1 MYNLTTY
8 FDVRKQLT
16 KDIKHYHDEI
26 KFYLRIDDTLTAK
39 KIEGRITRAIDRFNK
54 MFDCD
59 YLEGERFYK

>member
-1 MYNLTTY
+1 M
-8 FDVRKQLT
+8 QLT
-16 KDIKHYHDEI
+16 RDIKHYHDEI

-59 YLEGERFYK
+59 YFEGERFYK